1 MSNKGEDNGYNRK
14 KDINLSTALV
24 MRSLGT
30 MTKEKIDSIVKCNEY
45 YFHSNNMPMYAAFPG
60 KHVEAYN
67 CNSFTHGLLNAS
79 GIGCPDLNAEQ
90 KSRGYKF
97 PGLNKPVPKSYFGV
111 SE

>member
-1 MSNKGEDNGYNRK
+1 MSNKGENNGYNREN
-14 KDINLSTALV
+14 DVDLSTALV

-97 PGLNKPVPKSYFGV
+97 PGFNKPVPKSYFGV